1 MPAEQFDH
9 ALHCSWFDTMLK
21 RPAGQFLHTLAVTPV
36 PSVVTYVP
44 PMQFDHSKQ
53 LLPERYPEEQIEV
66 VGAAVVAAT
75 VVLVTPSVIEAAV
88 VLVTSSDV
96 EAVLDVLV
104 VLVTLPQDLSA
115 VEVPTLLSISSFP
128 QTVQFLQDISFVLVE
143 NVPCGQSVH
152 VPVDDGCIAQ
162 LLEVI
167 MVVGFFV
174 LYVPGR
180 HGSVMKD
187 VPSVQQFACWH

>member
-1 MPAEQFDH
+1 
-9 ALHCSWFDTMLK
+9 
-21 RPAGQFLHTLAVTPV
+21 
-36 PSVVTYVP
+36 
-44 PMQFDHSKQ
+44 MQFDHSKQ
-53 LLPERYPEEQIEV
+53 LLPERYDPEEQIEV
-66 VGAAVVAAT
+66 VGAVVVEAAVVLVSPSIVEAADVLVNPSVVEAV

-174 LYVPGR
+174 PYVPGR

>member
-1 MPAEQFDH
+1 
-9 ALHCSWFDTMLK
+9 
-21 RPAGQFLHTLAVTPV
+21 
-36 PSVVTYVP
+36 
-44 PMQFDHSKQ
+44 MQFDHSKQ
-53 LLPERYPEEQIEV
+53 LLPERYDPEEQSEV
-66 VGAAVVAAT
+66 VGAAVV
-75 VVLVTPSVIEAAV
+75 EAAV
-88 VLVTSSDV
+88 VLV
-96 EAVLDVLV
+96 VLV
-104 VLVTLPQDLSA
+104 ILPQDLSA
-115 VEVPTLLSISSFP
+115 VEVPALLSISSFP

-174 LYVPGR
+174 PYVPGR